1 MNQTDVLA
9 RADGLRNQRTPFVL
23 ATVVRA
29 RRPTS
34 AKAGDRAIVLADG
47 TIEGFVGG
55 VCAETTVR
63 AQGLA
68 LLGSGESTLLR
79 ITPTDDAVETAVSD
93 SDGLVVVANPCLSG
107 GTLDIFLEPVLPA
120 ALLHVHG
127 DAPIAAALVDLAR
140 AAGYAVT
147 TDGEVADDATGVVV
161 AAHGR
166 DEERVLV
173 EALLAG
179 VPYVAL
185 VASPK
190 RGSAVVADLPVPA
203 AQRARVKTP
212 AGLDLGARTPMEV
225 AVTIL
230 AELVAARAGKLPH
243 LTTVPASGGGLLT
256 MAAPV
261 APPAVAIDPICHMEV
276 AAVPS
281 SLHSEYDGTTYY
293 FCAPGCRKRFEADPQ
308 RYVA

>member
-1 MNQTDVLA
+1 MTRNDVLE
-9 RADGLRNQRTPFVL
+9 RADRLRNQRTPFVL

-63 AQGLA
+63 TQGLA
-68 LLGSGESTLLR
+68 LLGSGETTLLR
-79 ITPTDDAVETAVSD
+79 ITPTDGPVETAVTD
-93 SDGLVVVANPCLSG
+93 EDGLVVVANPCLSG

-120 ALLHVHG
+120 ALLHIHG
-127 DAPIAAALVDLAR
+127 ESPIAVALAELAR
-140 AAGYAVT
+140 VAGYEVT
-147 TDGEVADDATGVVV
+147 TGDLPDSATGVVV

-166 DEERVLV
+166 DEERVITS
-173 EALLAG
+173 ALAAG

-190 RGSAVVADLPVPA
+190 RGRAVVAELPVPA
-203 AQRARVKTP
+203 AQRDRVKTP

-230 AELVAARAGKLPH
+230 AELVAARAGKLPA
-243 LTTVPASGGGLLT
+243 LTTVASTGLL
-256 MAAPV
+256 MASPAP
-261 APPAVAIDPICHMEV
+261 AAEIAIDPVCHMEV
-276 AAVPS
+276 PALPS
-281 SLHSEYDGTTYY
+281 SLHTEHDGTTYY
-293 FCAPGCRKRFEADPQ
+293 FCAPGCKKRFEADPE
-308 RYVA
+308 RYLA